1 MCSNIILGRV
11 YTLQMALKIDKK
23 SEDAMKLLLSLM
35 DWLEKQKTAM
45 ADNESI
51 TNEMAAQAYLENY
64 ALKVFLWADGQDR
77 AGIFNKYVT
86 SCLMEQKILLLV

>member
-1 MCSNIILGRV
+1 
-11 YTLQMALKIDKK
+11 MALKIDKK

-77 AGIFNKYVT
+77 AGIFNKYAARVYNGQT
-86 SCLMEQKILLLV
+86 NNFCLSI

>member
-1 MCSNIILGRV
+1 
-11 YTLQMALKIDKK
+11 MAMKIDKK
-23 SEDAMKLLLSLM
+23 SEDAMKVLLSLM

-64 ALKVFLWADGQDR
+64 ALKLFLWADGQDR
-77 AGIFNKYVT
+77 AGIFNK
-86 SCLMEQKILLLV
+86 LVFKVFDI